1 MESSGD
7 PSWATC
13 PIWKRCGK
21 RKESGRGRGRG
32 VHESVHSE
40 RGQQSESTPFVLER
54 SERNDC
60 DIEFTHANTLH
71 THTHTHTRARAH
83 TPPSPMPND
92 HAHSPPSAPGD
103 HLPPGTARWVS
114 STRRRTSRSGSS
126 AAPPTTPS
134 SSAPTQES
142 SRTPRRRH
150 STSAHSERSRCGT
163 TCTHLR
169 RDPFRSPPWTDN
181 IFLLWTPAPLSVIG
195 FSIGYTNTL
204 STYLSPAAPRPR
216 SPA

>member
-1 MESSGD
+1 MVGGEDGAYTRAYIAREDNRARVRPLYLREASAMIVTSNS
-7 PSWATC
+7 PTQ
-13 PIWKRCGK
+13 I
-21 RKESGRGRGRG
+21 
-32 VHESVHSE
+32 HY
-40 RGQQSESTPFVLER
+40 
-54 SERNDC
+54 
-60 DIEFTHANTLH
+60 